1 MEEKDFAVGQDGN
14 KISLNIEYPEPNPA
28 IVDLAEGDSSVVKR
42 KPGRPK
48 KRPRSDLGG
57 ILEVDAK
64 KEGIEFTNEGDKQP
78 TEEEEDAKKSSNVLS
93 LKSELVKR
101 VNVQAIKMSPKNT
114 VMARNSPV
122 KIINEAPLV
131 IAPAPEKEVSGV
143 VKELNFGGG
152 ENEEEDEELIPSSQ
166 SQEQVQRIEI
176 SLTGQTG
183 RTC

>member
-1 MEEKDFAVGQDGN
+1 M
-14 KISLNIEYPEPNPA
+14 
-28 IVDLAEGDSSVVKR
+28 KR

-64 KEGIEFTNEGDKQP
+64 KEGIEYTDERDKQP
-78 TEEEEDAKKSSNVLS
+78 QEEEDAKKSSSVLS
-93 LKSELVKR
+93 LQSELVKR

-131 IAPAPEKEVSGV
+131 IAPAPEKEEVSGV

-152 ENEEEDEELIPSSQ
+152 DNEEEDDELIPSSQ
-166 SQEQVQRIEI
+166 SQEQVQRIAI
-176 SLTGQTG
+176 SLTEL
-183 RTC
+183 